1 MSERV
6 LFTIRDAAGVVVRT
20 GMCGRDDLALQARE
34 GETVE
39 EGHAE
44 QIEVPEVLPLDRV
57 KARAVARVNEI
68 AATIRGQYIT
78 VIPGQE
84 MIYLAKEAEAVRY
97 LAETPE
103 PTTLDG
109 YPMLAAEVGITAPTA
124 YELAQLWANMS
135 ALWRGIAAQIETAR
149 LGAIYQIETAP
160 DAAAVDAI
168 VAAAVAAL
176 VAN

>member
-6 LFTIRDAAGVVVRT
+6 LFTIRDAAGTVVRT

-44 QIEVPEVLPLDRV
+44 QIEVPEVLLLERV
-57 KARAVARVNEI
+57 KARAVARVND
-68 AATIRGQYIT
+68 AASSLRGQYIT

-97 LAETPE
+97 LAETPA
-103 PTTLDG
+103 TLDG

-168 VAAAVAAL
+168 VAAALEAL
-176 VAN
+176 

>member
-6 LFTIRDAAGVVVRT
+6 LFTVRNASGVVIRT
-20 GMCGRDDLALQARE
+20 GMCGRDDLALQARD

-39 EGHAE
+39 EGYAE
-44 QIEVPEVLPLDRV
+44 QIEVPEIVPLERV
-57 KARAVARVNEI
+57 KARAVARVNE
-68 AATIRGQYIT
+68 AASSLRGQYIT

-97 LAETPE
+97 LAETPS
-103 PTTLDG
+103 TLDG
-109 YPMLAAEVGITAPTA
+109 FPMLSAEVGLTAPTA
-124 YELAQLWANMS
+124 YELAQLWVNMS
-135 ALWRGIAAQIETAR
+135 DLWRGIAAQIETAR

-168 VAAAVAAL
+168 VAAALEAL
-176 VAN
+176 

>member
-1 MSERV
+1 MTERV
-6 LFTIRDAAGVVVRT
+6 PFIVRNANGDLIRT
-20 GMCGRDDLALQARE
+20 GITTPASLHLQARE

-39 EGHAE
+39 EGYAE
-44 QIEVPEVLPLDRV
+44 QIEVPEVVPLDRV
-57 KARAVARVNEI
+57 KARAVARIN
-68 AATIRGQYIT
+68 ANASSLRGQYIT

-103 PTTLDG
+103 TLDG
-109 YPMLAAEVGITAPTA
+109 FPMLAAEVGITAPTA

-135 ALWRGIAAQIETAR
+135 ALWRQVAAQIETAR
-149 LGAIYQIETAP
+149 LTAIYAIEAAE

-168 VAAAVAAL
+168 VGAL
-176 VAN
+176 

>member
-6 LFTIRDAAGVVVRT
+6 LFTVRNASGVVIRT

-39 EGHAE
+39 EGYAE
-44 QIEVPEVLPLDRV
+44 QIEVPEVVPLPRV
-57 KARAVARVNEI
+57 KARAVARIND
-68 AATIRGQYIT
+68 AASGLRGQYIT

-97 LAETPE
+97 LAESPE
-103 PTTLDG
+103 PATLDG
-109 YPMLAAEVGITAPTA
+109 YPMLAAEIGLTAPTA

-135 ALWRGIAAQIETAR
+135 ALWRGLAADIETWRLGAIAQIETA
-149 LGAIYQIETAP
+149 ADVAT
-160 DAAAVDAI
+160 VDAI
-168 VAAAVAAL
+168 VAAALATL
-176 VAN
+176 EG

>member
-1 MSERV
+1 MTGRV
-6 LFTIRDAAGVVVRT
+6 QFTIRDMAGSVLRT
-20 GMCGRDDLALQARE
+20 GVCGADDLHLQARE

-44 QIEVPEVLPLDRV
+44 QIEVPEVVPLDRV
-57 KARAVARVNEI
+57 KARAVARIND
-68 AATIRGQYIT
+68 AASSLRQHYIT

-97 LAETPE
+97 LAEAPE
-103 PTTLDG
+103 TLTE

-135 ALWRGIAAQIETAR
+135 ALWRQVAAQIETAR
-149 LGAIYQIETAP
+149 LTAIYAIEAAP
-160 DAAAVDAI
+160 DAETVEVAVQAAI
-168 VAAAVAAL
+168 AAL
-176 VAN
+176 D

>member
-1 MSERV
+1 MTDRV
-6 LFTIRDAAGVVVRT
+6 QFTIRDAAGTVVRT

-44 QIEVPEVLPLDRV
+44 QIEVPEIVPLERV
-57 KARAVARVNEI
+57 KARAVARVN
-68 AATIRGQYIT
+68 AAVDAARTRYIT
-78 VIPGQE
+78 DLPGQDA
-84 MIYLAKEAEAVRY
+84 IYAEKRLEALSY
-97 LAETPE
+97 ITQE
-103 PTTLDG
+103 PAQITEYD
-109 YPMLAAEVGITAPTA
+109 YPFLTNELGVTAPTA
-124 YELAQLWANMS
+124 YELSQLWLNLADMWKP
-135 ALWRGIAAQIETAR
+135 LAARIEGVR

>member
-20 GMCGRDDLALQARE
+20 GMCGRADLPLQARE

-44 QIEVPEVLPLDRV
+44 QIEVPEVLPLPRV
-57 KARAVARVNEI
+57 KARAVARVND
-68 AATIRGQYIT
+68 AASSLRGQYIT

-97 LAETPE
+97 LAETPA
-103 PTTLDG
+103 TLDG
-109 YPMLAAEVGITAPTA
+109 FPMLAAEVGITAPTA

-168 VAAAVAAL
+168 VAAALEAL
-176 VAN
+176 

>member
-1 MSERV
+1 MTERV
-6 LFTIRDAAGVVVRT
+6 QFNVRDANGTVVRT

-39 EGHAE
+39 EGYVE
-44 QIEVPEVLPLDRV
+44 QIEVPEVVPMDRV
-57 KARAVARVNEI
+57 KARAVARINN
-68 AATIRGQYIT
+68 AASDLRGQYIT

-103 PTTLDG
+103 TLDG
-109 YPMLAAEVGITAPTA
+109 FPMLAAEVGVTAPTA

-135 ALWRGIAAQIETAR
+135 ALWRQVAAQIETAR
-149 LGAIYQIETAP
+149 LTAIYAIEAAE

-168 VAAAVAAL
+168 VGAF
-176 VAN
+176 

>member
-1 MSERV
+1 MTDRV
-6 LFTIRDAAGVVVRT
+6 QFTIRDAAGTVVRT

-44 QIEVPEVLPLDRV
+44 QIEVPEIVPLERV
-57 KARAVARVNEI
+57 KARAVARVND
-68 AATIRGQYIT
+68 AASSLRGQYIT

-103 PTTLDG
+103 PVTLDG

-176 VAN
+176 A

>member
-1 MSERV
+1 MTERV
-6 LFTIRDAAGVVVRT
+6 QFTVRDVAGVVVRT

-44 QIEVPEVLPLDRV
+44 QIEVPEAVPLDRL
-57 KARAVARVNEI
+57 KARAVARIND
-68 AATIRGQYIT
+68 AASSLRQHYIT

-97 LAETPE
+97 LGDPAPDMAE
-103 PTTLDG
+103 
-109 YPMLAAEVGITAPTA
+109 YPMLSAEVGITAPTA

-135 ALWRGIAAQIETAR
+135 ALWRQVAAQIETAR
-149 LGAIYQIETAP
+149 LTAIYAIEAAP
-160 DAAAVDAI
+160 DAAAIQTATSGAMDALSQI
-168 VAAAVAAL
+168 
-176 VAN
+176 

>member
-6 LFTIRDAAGVVVRT
+6 LFTIRDAAGTVVRT

-44 QIEVPEVLPLDRV
+44 QIEVPEVLPLERV
-57 KARAVARVNEI
+57 KARAVARVND
-68 AATIRGQYIT
+68 AASSLRGHYIT

-97 LAETPE
+97 LSETPA
-103 PTTLDG
+103 TLNG
-109 YPMLAAEVGITAPTA
+109 FPMLAAEVGITAPTA

-168 VAAAVAAL
+168 VAAALEAL
-176 VAN
+176 

>member
-20 GMCGRDDLALQARE
+20 GMCGRDDLALQARD

-44 QIEVPEVLPLDRV
+44 QIEVPEIVPLARV
-57 KARAVARVNEI
+57 KARAVARVND
-68 AATIRGQYIT
+68 AASSLRGQYIT

-168 VAAAVAAL
+168 VAAALEAL
-176 VAN
+176 

>member
-1 MSERV
+1 MTERV
-6 LFTIRDAAGVVVRT
+6 LFTVRDAAGTVVRT

-39 EGHAE
+39 EGYAE
-44 QIEVPEVLPLDRV
+44 QIEVPEVLPLARV
-57 KARAVARVNEI
+57 KARAVARVND
-68 AATIRGQYIT
+68 AASSLRGHYIT

-97 LAETPE
+97 LSET

-109 YPMLAAEVGITAPTA
+109 FPMLAAEVGITAPTA

-168 VAAAVAAL
+168 VGAAVAAL
-176 VAN
+176 V